1 MSIEV
6 THRGGAVALDGA
18 LHRLKDLLGCENTRL
33 GKVRISAAGR
43 AAGGNQLRLDLDD
56 GSRHLVALD
65 SARTEHPTL
74 VIRNAGQVL
83 TMEGEDVGLLER
95 GTVVCS
101 GEEVV
106 GVYPEH
112 EAPDHGRARVLDAAG
127 GVVAPGLVD
136 PHTHPVFAGQ
146 RAVEFGMKAQGKTY
160 LEIHK
165 AGGGIL
171 STVRATREAS
181 FEHLAEVCA
190 GNLSR
195 LLAWGVTTAEGKSG
209 YALSTHGELRML
221 EVLRTVGDC
230 HPVDVVPTLLGAH
243 TLPPEHRDSRDAYVT
258 QVAEEMVPRASRDG
272 LCEYC
277 DAYCEDGAFTPAEV
291 ERIFAAATAH
301 GLGLRLHAEQFTDQ
315 GGAGLA
321 ARLDAATADHLEA
334 VSPEGIRAMAERS
347 TVAVLLPGA
356 ALTCRCPWP
365 PARDLIDA
373 GVTVALGTDLN
384 PGSSMTAA
392 LPLMM
397 SLACMQMQV
406 SCEEAWRAVTVNA
419 ARSLGRDDRGRL
431 APGCRADIVIFD
443 APDYRYVPYHYG
455 ENHARVVIKDGRVV
469 LSR

>member
-1 MSIEV
+1 
-6 THRGGAVALDGA
+6 
-18 LHRLKDLLGCENTRL
+18 
-33 GKVRISAAGR
+33 
-43 AAGGNQLRLDLDD
+43 
-56 GSRHLVALD
+56 
-65 SARTEHPTL
+65 
-74 VIRNAGQVL
+74 
-83 TMEGEDVGLLER
+83 
-95 GTVVCS
+95 
-101 GEEVV
+101 
-106 GVYPEH
+106 
-112 EAPDHGRARVLDAAG
+112 
-127 GVVAPGLVD
+127 
-136 PHTHPVFAGQ
+136 
-146 RAVEFGMKAQGKTY
+146 
-160 LEIHK
+160 
-165 AGGGIL
+165 
-171 STVRATREAS
+171 
-181 FEHLAEVCA
+181 
-190 GNLSR
+190 
-195 LLAWGVTTAEGKSG
+195 
-209 YALSTHGELRML
+209 
-221 EVLRTVGDC
+221 
-230 HPVDVVPTLLGAH
+230 
-243 TLPPEHRDSRDAYVT
+243 
-258 QVAEEMVPRASRDG
+258 
-272 LCEYC
+272 
-277 DAYCEDGAFTPAEV
+277 V